1 LNSEF
6 NQLAAYLAKEKAPK
20 GFYDA
25 LERIRD
31 AYGRATTQATTV
43 AIYSLQQAV
52 QKLIVQIEAK
62 VTGINATG
70 PRTSYAAAQQGAAA
84 GGAQSRIQNYDVDWG
99 DRPRD

>member
-20 GFYDA
+20 GLHDA

-31 AYGRATTQATTV
+31 AYGRTTTQATTV

-52 QKLIVQIEAK
+52 QKLTVQIEAK

-70 PRTSYAAAQQGAAA
+70 PRTSYAAAQRGAAA